1 MSDITKTPNSHKG
14 KGEPMVF
21 AKIALYVSKVAQPIA
36 KFLNF
41 LAGMV
46 LVCMMLFT
54 SIDVVARYF
63 FHSPI
68 LGSFEIISFMLPAVV
83 AFGFSTCFLHEGH
96 VCVDLLISMLS
107 EKKQTVLQTISY
119 LIALILFIILTIATL
134 QRGLLL
140 HTTGKT
146 SEVLYWPYYPFV
158 FVVFAGWA
166 SVVLVL
172 LQKFCENIAKAVR
185 L

>member
-1 MSDITKTPNSHKG
+1 MI
-14 KGEPMVF
+14 F
-21 AKIALYVSKVAQPIA
+21 AKIALYVSKVAQPVA

-41 LAGMV
+41 LAGVV
-46 LVCMMLFT
+46 LVCMMFFT
-54 SIDVVARYF
+54 GIDVVARYF

-68 LGSFEIISFMLPAVV
+68 LGSFEIVSFMLPAVV

-96 VCVDLLISMLS
+96 VRVDLLTSMLS
-107 EKKQTVLQTISY
+107 QRKQTFLQTASY
-119 LIALILFIILTIATL
+119 LIALILFIVLTIATF

-158 FVVFAGWA
+158 FVVFVGWI

-185 L
+185 V